1 MNARPALVLLYVEN
15 VQRSAAFYRELLGVA
30 PVEESPGF
38 AMLPLAGG
46 LMLGLWGRAGVVPAP
61 GPAGGGEIDFGVAD
75 AAAVDATHARWE
87 KAGRRIAQAPT
98 DMDFGRTF
106 VALDPDGHRL
116 RVLAA
121 PAA

>member
-1 MNARPALVLLYVEN
+1 MTAKPALVLLYVEN
-15 VQRSAAFYRELLGVA
+15 VQRSAAFYRDLLGAA
-30 PVEESPGF
+30 PVEESPTF

-61 GPAGGGEIDFGVAD
+61 GAVGGGEIDFSVAD
-75 AAAVDATHARWE
+75 AAAVDATHADWVA
-87 KAGRRIAQAPT
+87 AGRKIAQAPT

-116 RVLAA
+116 RVMAMGEA
-121 PAA
+121 